1 MSSFKEAVT
10 QTSQGVLVRVHVAP
24 GASHTRFPAGFNPW
38 RGCVEI
44 KVRSTAQENKANR
57 EVIETIARFFGLS
70 AKDVHMTSGQKSRE
84 KTVCL
89 TGISAEAVITQLEAS
104 FHG

>member
-1 MSSFKEAVT
+1 MH
-10 QTSQGVLVRVHVAP
+10 VHVIP

-38 RGCVEI
+38 RGCIEI

-57 EVIETIARFFGLS
+57 EVMETIARFFGLS
-70 AKDVHMTSGQKSRE
+70 AQDVHVTSGQKSRE
-84 KTVCL
+84 KTVRL
-89 TGISAEAVITQLEAS
+89 TGISAEAIIKKLEAS